1 MSVLINLSI
10 FPTDKGISASPY
22 VARVIKMLEDSG
34 WPFALNSMSTNIETA
49 EMSDALELIQKA
61 YDVLSADCDRVY
73 AVVTMDIKKGEI
85 GRIKAKV
92 ESVNSKLR

>member
-22 VARVIKMLEDSG
+22 VARVIKMLDESG
-34 WPFALNSMSTNIETA
+34 WPFSLNSMSTNIETP
-49 EMSDALELIQKA
+49 EMSDALAIIQKA
-61 YDVLSADCDRVY
+61 YDVLTVDCERVY
-73 AVVTMDIKKGEI
+73 AVVTLDIKKGEM

-92 ESVNSKLR
+92 ESVNSKL